1 MKRVKIAFGAGS
13 SHVAL
18 RHPQGEAGRLCL
30 VKSGKDK
37 SVNETQPDRKSLMG
51 AQATAEDKTFDHLAA
66 LPDLASRLQFLS
78 RRGLI
83 SRPTVEQLDTAVSEL
98 LRVDLRKA
106 QKLAQAAVAVANEL
120 GDSESRAYGS
130 RAMANSLWFLG
141 ENKEASELHAQAV
154 ELFKQAEKPI
164 EVGRTL
170 STSIQS
176 LILLG
181 EYDRAHA
188 AAEEARKLFFEAG
201 ETRRLA
207 RLDINVAN
215 IFYRQDKFREAL
227 DYYRRALAQ
236 LLPEKDDEGVI
247 AAQHNIAVCLMMLN
261 DYEGA
266 QATYQELRKFS
277 SSRRVPL
284 AIAQAEYNIAYLY
297 YLRGEY
303 GRAIDTLRSAR
314 EKAQRAGDAY
324 HAALCQLD
332 LAEIY
337 LELNLHGDAAELA
350 RDAFHRFKKLGMRY
364 EAAKALCQS
373 GIALSQESEGLQAI
387 EFFDRARA
395 MFIEEGNQV
404 WPSRIDFFQAL
415 ACFNEGL
422 LREAREYCLSAL
434 DGLRNSPLPSKAMLC
449 RLLLARLSLRA
460 GDLGAARR
468 DCKAVLK
475 DIRGREKET
484 PFVAYQ
490 AHLVMGQIEEAIRNP
505 EKASKHYH
513 IAREVLEGLRSGIH
527 NEDLKISFLENKL
540 EVYERLVDL
549 CFTSGLTTQARREA
563 WTCIEQAKSRSLL
576 ELLEWRAHPEASE
589 SPKHSELTHRLR
601 KLREELNWYYHRIEV
616 AQLAQEPAREEHLV
630 ELRSRAERCE
640 NEFLRLYRDLPSQEA
655 EAAGLEAPKP
665 VPLETIRVTLGPDAT
680 LVEYF
685 RVGDRILAAVV
696 TLNGLELV
704 SVTSVQRVLEIW
716 RMLQFQLS
724 KFHLGP
730 EYLREFQDQLLEA
743 TQHRL
748 RELYTELLVPI
759 RSRLRGRHLIVVPH
773 EVLHQVPFHALFDG
787 NQYLIDSFTVSYA
800 PSASVYMQCRQKQAN
815 KSGPF
820 LIFGVSDRQMPSIG
834 EELESIASIFPEAI
848 SFVGRNASE
857 QILREKGPQSRLIH
871 IATHGVFRQDK
882 PVLSGIRLGN
892 SFLTLY
898 DLYRLRLPV
907 EQVTLSG
914 CSTGLNA
921 VAAGD
926 ELIGLMRGLLSAGA
940 RTLLLTLWDVND
952 KTTAEFMSGFY
963 KRFFTHANRA
973 LALQEAMRELRER
986 YPHPHYWA
994 PFVLV
999 GNVFQ
1004 DHMESS

>member
-1 MKRVKIAFGAGS
+1 MA
-13 SHVAL
+13 
-18 RHPQGEAGRLCL
+18 
-30 VKSGKDK
+30 
-37 SVNETQPDRKSLMG
+37 
-51 AQATAEDKTFDHLAA
+51 AQASAEDKTFDRLAE
-66 LPDLASRLQFLS
+66 LPNEASRLQFLAS
-78 RRGLI
+78 RGLI
-83 SRPTVEQLDTAVSEL
+83 SRSTVEQLDTAVTDL

-120 GDSESRAYGS
+120 GDYESRAYAL

-154 ELFKQAEKPI
+154 QLFKKTEKPV

-188 AAEEARKLFFEAG
+188 AAEEARKLFSEAG
-201 ETRRLA
+201 ETKRLA

-215 IFYRQDKFREAL
+215 IFYRQDKYREAL
-227 DYYRRALAQ
+227 DYYQRALWQ
-236 LLPEKDDEGVI
+236 LLPEKDNEGII

-266 QATYQELRKFS
+266 QATYEELRKFS

-314 EKAQRAGDAY
+314 EKAQKVGDAY

-337 LELNLHGDAAELA
+337 LELNLHQDAAELA
-350 RDAFHRFKKLGMRY
+350 RDAFNQFQQLGMRY

-373 GIALSQESEGLQAI
+373 GIAMSQQREGIQAI

-415 ACFNEGL
+415 TCFNEGL

-434 DGLRNSPLPSKAMLC
+434 NGLRNSPLPSKAMLC
-449 RLLLARLSLRA
+449 RLLLARLSLRT
-460 GDLGAARR
+460 GELGAARR
-468 DCKAVLK
+468 ECKAVLK
-475 DIRGREKET
+475 EIRGIERES

-490 AHLVMGQIEEAIRNP
+490 ANLLMGQIAEAIRNP
-505 EKASKHYH
+505 EKARKHYRV
-513 IAREVLEGLRSGIH
+513 AQKVLEGLRSGIH
-527 NEDLKISFLENKL
+527 NEDLKISFLENRL

-549 CFTSGLTTQARREA
+549 CLTTGMTTQARREA
-563 WTCIEQAKSRSLL
+563 WNCIEQAKSRSLL
-576 ELLEWRAHPEASE
+576 ELLAWRAHPLASE
-589 SPKHSELTHRLR
+589 SAKPSGRTLRLR
-601 KLREELNWYYHRIEV
+601 RLREQLNWYYHRIEV
-616 AQLAQEPAREEHLV
+616 EQLAQEPAGKEHLV
-630 ELRSRAERCE
+630 GLRSRAEQCE
-640 NEFLRLYRDLPSQEA
+640 NEYVRLLRRLPSQEA
-655 EAAGLEAPKP
+655 EAVGLEAPKP
-665 VPLETIRVTLGPDAT
+665 VPLETIRAALGTDAT

-685 RVGDRILAAVV
+685 RVGDGILAAVV
-696 TLNGLELV
+696 TLNGLEIV
-704 SVTSVQRVLEIW
+704 SVTSAQRVLQIW

-730 EYLREFQDQLLEA
+730 DYIREFQDQLLEA
-743 TQHRL
+743 TQYRL
-748 RELYTELLVPI
+748 RELYKELVAPI
-759 RSRLRGRHLIVVPH
+759 RSHLKGRHLIVVPH
-773 EVLHQVPFHALFDG
+773 EVLHHVPFHALFDG
-787 NQYLIDSFTVSYA
+787 SRYLIDSFTVSYA
-800 PSASVYMQCRQKQAN
+800 PSASIYMQCRQKQAN
-815 KSGPF
+815 KTGPS
-820 LIFGVSDRQMPSIG
+820 LIFGVSDRQMPNIG
-834 EELESIASIFPEAI
+834 EELKSIAGILPEAL

-857 QILREKGPQSRLIH
+857 QVLKEKGPQSRFIH
-871 IATHGVFRQDK
+871 IATHGVFRRDK

-892 SFLTLY
+892 SYLTLH

-940 RTLLLTLWDVND
+940 RTLLLTLWDVSD
-952 KTTAEFMSGFY
+952 KTTAEFMSAFY
-963 KRFFTHANRA
+963 KRFFTHPDRA
-973 LALQEAMRELRER
+973 VALQEAMRELRES

-1004 DHMESS
+1004 DRM